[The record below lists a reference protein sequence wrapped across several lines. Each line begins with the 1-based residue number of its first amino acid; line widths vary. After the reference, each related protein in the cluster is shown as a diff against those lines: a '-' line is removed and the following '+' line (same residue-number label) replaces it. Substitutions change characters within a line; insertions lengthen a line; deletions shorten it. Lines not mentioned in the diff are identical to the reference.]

1 VRIVATEKLQRRS
14 AHEAAGMSVLIEAA
28 GLLPN
33 PLHEMFVRMVGGMP
47 FANLVLSDVP
57 GPDEP
62 MYLLGRRIAA
72 CYPMIPLPAGIGLS
86 IATVSMG
93 GVMSVGIVAD
103 PGLVPNAAR
112 LARAIEHVIPDHV
125 RTSRPRRFTR
135 VKAHVRRAA

>member
-1 VRIVATEKLQRRS
+1 VATEKLQRRS

-28 GLLPN
+28 GWLPN
-33 PLHEMFVRMVGGMP
+33 PLHEMVVRIVGGMP

-72 CYPMIPLPAGIGLS
+72 CYPMIPLPTGIGLS

-103 PGLVPNAAR
+103 PGLVPDASR
-112 LARAIEHVIPDHV
+112 LARAIEHVIPGHAPAHH
-125 RTSRPRRFTR
+125 PRRITG
-135 VKAHVRRAA
+135 VKPHARRAA